1 MSKKKYFGKKFTNGL
16 NEYIGLSCHVCVED
30 LYLLLQCKTL
40 EEKLEGLKSNQDS
53 VSPEDRKR
61 ASQ

>member
-1 MSKKKYFGKKFTNGL
+1 MAMR
-16 NEYIGLSCHVCVED
+16 VEELF
-30 LYLLLQCKTL
+30 LYLFLQCKRL